1 MAVRL
6 IAILLAGG
14 LVGAAW
20 GQSSTGPLAVEDRAV
35 GEPVRE
41 TADEGRDEAVMMLME
56 ELQQYRQETAELRGM
71 VENLQHQLETM
82 KKAQRERYL
91 DLDSR
96 LNALA
101 EASLEPAE
109 NESADGENSE
119 SRDPAADRRAYQ
131 AAREKLLERDFEA
144 AGKAFEQYLN
154 DYPEGEFRP
163 FAHFW
168 LGEVYRNREGKQQQ
182 ALKQFR
188 TVVESYSDHS
198 KVPAALYKLAALQAE
213 TGETGKAKV
222 TLEKLLI
229 QYPDSSEAAMARD
242 TLDRLKQGD

>member
-1 MAVRL
+1 MVERL

-14 LVGAAW
+14 LVGTAW

-35 GEPVRE
+35 GEQVRE
-41 TADEGRDEAVMMLME
+41 TADEGRDEAVLMLME

-71 VENLQHQLETM
+71 VERLQHQLETM

-101 EASLEPAE
+101 EASLEPE
-109 NESADGENSE
+109 EESGEGE
-119 SRDPAADRRAYQ
+119 KGASRDPAADRQAYQ
-131 AAREKLLERDFEA
+131 AGREQLLERDFEA
-144 AGKAFEQYLN
+144 AGKAFEKYLDDFPN
-154 DYPEGEFRP
+154 GNFRP

-168 LGEVYRNREGKQQQ
+168 LGEVYRTREGKQQQ

-188 TVVESYSDHS
+188 TVVEEYPDHS
-198 KVPAALYKLAALQAE
+198 KVPAALYKQAALQAE

-229 QYPDSSEAAMARD
+229 QYPDSSEATLARE
-242 TLDRLKQGD
+242 TLDRLKQND